1 MQLVSGVYQIKLPL
15 TGVEMSDDDNTP
27 IKARRGTLIK
37 AIEQKVMQPSD
48 LSHVNAYLIE
58 GKNENLLIDTGW
70 DSSESFTAF
79 NKELKDSGFTLKDI
93 TRIVI
98 THVHADHYGMAGKIK
113 QLTNCSVA
121 ASEIE
126 AGLLDA
132 RYVHMD
138 DLLGQMKQYMVS
150 HGVPPEAV
158 EPLSQASLP
167 MRKLVTPTMPDIKLK
182 AGDKIK
188 VDPFEFTVLLTPGHS
203 PGHICLYEP
212 KRKLLFTGDHIL
224 PEITPH
230 IGFHPQSGP
239 NPLGDYLD
247 SLDAVFPLEVNFA
260 FPGHGP
266 AFSGMK
272 QIIEGLFRHH
282 DQRQATILKTIALDM
297 KNAYQVA
304 MEIAWRTD
312 DEPTSFQSLN
322 TFNQRLALLET
333 VAHLEY
339 LVNEDKAKKMVKDNV
354 TQYFGGV

>member
-1 MQLVSGVYQIKLPL
+1 MELVSGVYQIKLPL
-15 TGVEMSDDDNTP
+15 SGVETSEADNAP

-37 AIEQKVMQPSD
+37 VIEQKVMQPSD

-70 DSSESFTAF
+70 DTSDSFTAF
-79 NKELKDSGFTLKDI
+79 NKELKDNGFTLKDI

-98 THVHADHYGMAGKIK
+98 THVHPDHYGMAGKIK
-113 QLTNCSVA
+113 QLTNCPVA
-121 ASEIE
+121 TSDIE

-138 DLLGQMKQYMVS
+138 NLLRLMKQYMQS
-150 HGVPPEAV
+150 HGAPLEAV
-158 EPLSQASLP
+158 DSLSQSSLP
-167 MRKLVTPTMPDIKLK
+167 MRKLVTPTMPDLKLK

-188 VDPFEFTVLLTPGHS
+188 LDPFEFTVLLTPGHS

-239 NPLGDYLD
+239 NPLGAYLD
-247 SLDAVFPLEVNFA
+247 SLDAVFPLDVNFA

-266 AFSGMK
+266 AFSGIK

-282 DQRQATILKTIALDM
+282 DQRQATILKSIALDM
-297 KNAYQVA
+297 KNAYQIA
-304 MEIAWRTD
+304 TEIAWRTD
-312 DEPTSFQSLN
+312 DEPAGFQSLN
-322 TFNQRLALLET
+322 TFNQRLAILET

-339 LVNEDKAKKMVKDNV
+339 LVNEGKAKKMAKDNI
-354 TQYFGGV
+354 TLYFGGV